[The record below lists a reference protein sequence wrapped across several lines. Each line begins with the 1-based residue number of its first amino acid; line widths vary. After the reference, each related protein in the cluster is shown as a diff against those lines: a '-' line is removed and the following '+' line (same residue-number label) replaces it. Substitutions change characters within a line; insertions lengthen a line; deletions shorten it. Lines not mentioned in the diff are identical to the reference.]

1 METSELKEKLIA
13 RIESV
18 SDKNLLSDM
27 LKFLETN
34 STPDE
39 IYKLSEE
46 EFQAINVAR
55 EQIKNGESYT
65 QTEIEKE
72 VQKWLKE

>member
-39 IYKLSEE
+39 IYELSEE

>member
-13 RIESV
+13 RIEGI

-27 LKFLETN
+27 LKFFETT

-39 IYKLSEE
+39 LYEFSEE
-46 EFQAINVAR
+46 EFQAITIAR
-55 EQIKNGESYT
+55 EQIKNGEYHTPS
-65 QTEIEKE
+65 EIDEE
-72 VQKWLKE
+72 VKKWLKE

>member
-1 METSELKEKLIA
+1 MKTAELIEKLITK
-13 RIESV
+13 IEGV

-39 IYKLSEE
+39 LYELSEE
-46 EFQAINVAR
+46 EFQAITIAR
-55 EQIKNGESYT
+55 EQIKNGEYHTPS
-65 QTEIEKE
+65 EIDEE
-72 VQKWLKE
+72 VKKWLKE